1 MLNIQTYEIRA
12 GAIALGRRALGLGFL
27 ALALAPL
34 LLVAAVLFVVI
45 DTTANVVAVSRAK
58 VTAVTEVLDKELTP
72 RIAAIESGY
81 QDSVR
86 GTENVGAQFTQV
98 SRSLGNI
105 PDITLQRGQL
115 GETQP
120 FPLHVPDGDVNMGL
134 FHIGDGQLFNQTL
147 PSLQLPAAAISIPT
161 TPIRQALAPL
171 GENGPIAHAIA
182 DSSAQVGQAVDQVKR
197 LGAPLSQLQS
207 EIGAWFAPLRDFG
220 QRIALL
226 AEVTVAVLALL
237 LVLYA
242 AATIHVAVTRRREGA
257 MAFQFGGP
265 LGYRASCM
273 PTCFWMVM
281 ADCAAAIPPSRRSP
295 SHLMYRRRSRVL
307 MPRSAACATSFR
319 QSTTKVTTVPCV
331 LRPARPCLPPI
342 GTPRESWS
350 LRTILRPSYKPA

>member
-1 MLNIQTYEIRA
+1 MFKIHSSKIRT
-12 GAIALGRRALGLGFL
+12 GATALGRRALGFGFL

-34 LLVAAVLFVVI
+34 LLVAAVLFVMV
-45 DTTANVVAVSRAK
+45 DTMANVVAVSRAK
-58 VTAVTEVLDKELTP
+58 VTAVTEILDKELTP

-86 GTENVGAQFTQV
+86 GIENVGAQFTQV
-98 SRSLGNI
+98 SRTLSNI

-120 FPLHVPDGDVNMGL
+120 FPLRIPDGDVGL
-134 FHIGDGQLFNQTL
+134 GLIHIGDGQLFNQTL

-171 GENGPIAHAIA
+171 GENGPIARAIA

-207 EIGAWFAPLRDFG
+207 EVGAWFAPLRDFG
-220 QRIALL
+220 QRVALL
-226 AEVTVAVLALL
+226 VEVTVAVLALL

-265 LGYRASCM
+265 LGYLRFVHARLFLDGYSRLRGRNPAEASVPVASDASSAIARLDAEVRRLRDELDKLSTIRDQSDDATARVESSSSM
-273 PTCFWMVM
+273 LAVHGY
-281 ADCAAAIPPSRRSP
+281 AA
-295 SHLMYRRRSRVL
+295 
-307 MPRSAACATSFR
+307 
-319 QSTTKVTTVPCV
+319 
-331 LRPARPCLPPI
+331 
-342 GTPRESWS
+342 
-350 LRTILRPSYKPA
+350 